1 MTLKLTVKNLTNGS
15 TIRVEVEPSD
25 SVSDIIES
33 AAEFWKLKEG
43 AYVLKRGK
51 KLLRGSET
59 VSGIGL
65 INEDVLELI
74 PDPEGGCRWDSPG
87 RCC

>member
-1 MTLKLTVKNLTNGS
+1 MSLKITVKNLTNGS

-43 AYVLKRGK
+43 AYVLKKGK
-51 KLLRGSET
+51 T
-59 VSGIGL
+59 Y
-65 INEDVLELI
+65 
-74 PDPEGGCRWDSPG
+74 
-87 RCC
+87 

>member
-1 MTLKLTVKNLTNGS
+1 MSLKITVKNLTNGS

-43 AYVLKRGK
+43 AYVLKKGK
-51 KLLRGSET
+51 RLLRGSE
-59 VSGIGL
+59 SAAEIGL

-74 PDPEGGCRWDSPG
+74 PDPEGGCRWGSP
-87 RCC
+87 RRFC